1 MSAKNLLLEAVE
13 SPHLWL
19 EICVLIRKK
28 VPTVPASAIKKSGL
42 IPDVLIPPN
51 VVTRK
56 APTIGPTMPI
66 NPIAK
71 VSQQLMAVA
80 L

>member
-1 MSAKNLLLEAVE
+1 
-13 SPHLWL
+13 
-19 EICVLIRKK
+19 
-28 VPTVPASAIKKSGL
+28 VPASAIKKSGL
-42 IPDVLIPPN
+42 IPDVLTPPN

-56 APTIGPTMPI
+56 APSIGPSMPI
-66 NPIAK
+66 NPIAR